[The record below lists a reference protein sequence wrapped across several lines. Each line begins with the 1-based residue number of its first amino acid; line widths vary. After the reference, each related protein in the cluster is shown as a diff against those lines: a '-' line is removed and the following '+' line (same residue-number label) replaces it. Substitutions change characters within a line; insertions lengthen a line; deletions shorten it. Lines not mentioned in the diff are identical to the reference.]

1 MFKKAKGFDTI
12 IGPGVNL
19 NGAMSLAPHSTTVLE
34 CSGSMES
41 IHRRDNFDETVN
53 VEIRSIMTVDRIDV
67 STLTV
72 ASLLTV
78 RELTCDTLIVLK
90 GGCITAESVTAD
102 NMEIQRGGRVYGKI
116 QQGGSNDTVS
126 D

>member
-19 NGAMSLAPHSTTVLE
+19 NGAMSLAPQSTTVLE

-90 GGCITAESVTAD
+90 GGCVAAETVTAD

-116 QQGGSNDTVS
+116 QQGVADATVS